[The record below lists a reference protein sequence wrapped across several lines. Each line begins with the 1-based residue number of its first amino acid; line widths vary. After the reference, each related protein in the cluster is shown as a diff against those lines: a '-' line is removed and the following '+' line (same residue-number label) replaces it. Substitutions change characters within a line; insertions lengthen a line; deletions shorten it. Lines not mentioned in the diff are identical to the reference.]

1 LKTLIA
7 CYSYSGHTLKVAEAL
22 KEEINADLTVIKTVK
37 DKWYFFK
44 LWDAIREN
52 SVPIEPCVTDLID
65 FDGLVVCCPVWGGK
79 VPAAVNQYLS
89 ELKNLKGKY
98 FGVFVTSGGGK
109 SQKATVQMRSYL
121 DGEGMLFLGQMSLR
135 SKNVDEGNYGE
146 VFDFFVKKF
155 NSMK

>member
-1 LKTLIA
+1 
-7 CYSYSGHTLKVAEAL
+7 
-22 KEEINADLTVIKTVK
+22 
-37 DKWYFFK
+37 
-44 LWDAIREN
+44 
-52 SVPIEPCVTDLID
+52 
-65 FDGLVVCCPVWGGK
+65 
-79 VPAAVNQYLS
+79 
-89 ELKNLKGKY
+89 LKGKY